1 MVAKETREFGR
12 EITQNNGSAMQ
23 AVNQQTGLIMQGKL
37 KPNVS
42 VSQNRQHP
50 LMSTLFSE
58 THQIALYLLQQVGK
72 KTTTLTYRTNAISE
86 KPVNAFNSTTSL
98 GPL

>member
-37 KPNVS
+37 KPN
-42 VSQNRQHP
+42 
-50 LMSTLFSE
+50 
-58 THQIALYLLQQVGK
+58 QVGK